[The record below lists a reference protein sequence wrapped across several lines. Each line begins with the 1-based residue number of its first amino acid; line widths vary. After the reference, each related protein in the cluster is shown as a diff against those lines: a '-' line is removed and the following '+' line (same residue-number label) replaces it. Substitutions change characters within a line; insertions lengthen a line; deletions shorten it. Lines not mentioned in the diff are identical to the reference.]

1 MKMEYDLNFLS
12 KTRLNSKS
20 DQFSHLIQVIKD
32 DDEIN
37 NRVVQLLKLDS
48 YQRRNVLNRWLE
60 QLRRENASKEL
71 RTSLSCLFDDD
82 IAIKV
87 LTIINNSQF

>member
-1 MKMEYDLNFLS
+1 MEVDLNFLF

-60 QLRRENASKEL
+60 QLRRDNASEKL
-71 RTSLSCLFDDD
+71 TQALSYLFDND
-82 IAIKV
+82 IAKKV
-87 LTIINNSQF
+87 SIIINRNHVKD

>member
-1 MKMEYDLNFLS
+1 MEVDLNFLF

-20 DQFSHLIQVIKD
+20 DQFSD

-60 QLRRENASKEL
+60 QLRRDNASEKL
-71 RTSLSCLFDDD
+71 TQALSYLFDND
-82 IAIKV
+82 IAKKV
-87 LTIINNSQF
+87 SIIINRNHVKD